1 MCHIKLSENNLDYQI
16 INLVTFYML
25 LGSHNPRSTQTH
37 QSRGKKTTG
46 KETIITKKGQ
56 YDRGN
61 GDR

>member
-1 MCHIKLSENNLDYQI
+1 
-16 INLVTFYML
+16 ML

-37 QSRGKKTTG
+37 QSRRKKTTG